1 MLKPKS
7 SQLMYL
13 FRMCQRY
20 QSRKPGQMWQYNS
33 TFSILRIVIWQFSLS
48 MSAFVIQIPILSI
61 LSILYTHSQFLNE
74 AFNIWTNELQH
85 WRCSSYVLYNVSL
98 WRARSKITPNYRGR
112 PEWWETRVAYY
123 VLLPPSDLWPHF
135 RSPEFATSAF
145 TACFETVGCAH
156 CLGLE
161 APQRFC
167 ILESC
172 FAVYILTASLYIMWN
187 FCWYCCLTVQV
198 CNYWQLFFR
207 QSFSSHKRIEHWTQK
222 VLFLFQIVYLLS
234 IFHFQIIHLKVQSVN
249 CSVRYLVYNPG

>member
-1 MLKPKS
+1 
-7 SQLMYL
+7 
-13 FRMCQRY
+13 
-20 QSRKPGQMWQYNS
+20 MWQYNS

-48 MSAFVIQIPILSI
+48 MSAFVIQIPQQLDVLTIIKHVNQISFYSDQYYVYNFLN
-61 LSILYTHSQFLNE
+61 THSQFLNE

-156 CLGLE
+156 CLGFE
-161 APQRFC
+161 APH
-167 ILESC
+167 
-172 FAVYILTASLYIMWN
+172 V
-187 FCWYCCLTVQV
+187 
-198 CNYWQLFFR
+198 
-207 QSFSSHKRIEHWTQK
+207 
-222 VLFLFQIVYLLS
+222 
-234 IFHFQIIHLKVQSVN
+234 
-249 CSVRYLVYNPG
+249 

>member
-1 MLKPKS
+1 MLEPKS
-7 SQLMYL
+7 PQLMYL

-48 MSAFVIQIPILSI
+48 MSAFVIQIPQQLGGLTIIKHVNQISFY
-61 LSILYTHSQFLNE
+61 SDQYYVYNYLYTHSQFLNE

-145 TACFETVGCAH
+145 TAGFETVGCAH
-156 CLGLE
+156 CLG
-161 APQRFC
+161 
-167 ILESC
+167 
-172 FAVYILTASLYIMWN
+172 
-187 FCWYCCLTVQV
+187 
-198 CNYWQLFFR
+198 
-207 QSFSSHKRIEHWTQK
+207 
-222 VLFLFQIVYLLS
+222 
-234 IFHFQIIHLKVQSVN
+234 
-249 CSVRYLVYNPG
+249 